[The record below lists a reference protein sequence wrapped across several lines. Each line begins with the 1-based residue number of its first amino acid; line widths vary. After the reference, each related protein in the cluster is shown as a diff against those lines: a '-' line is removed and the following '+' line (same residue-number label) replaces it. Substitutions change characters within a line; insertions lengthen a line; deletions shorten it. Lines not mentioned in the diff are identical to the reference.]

1 MKKIAMLLKSR
12 TAWSIVFM
20 ALFNGLDAIKDVVPA
35 AYQPYITPIVA
46 VLALYFRANPQARA

>member
-1 MKKIAMLLKSR
+1 MLLKSR